1 MILVSNVR
9 GCVGLFLIL
18 AFAGSVSWWS
28 SKEESSVSS
37 HVQSEV
43 IKLVPLFHV
52 DPSFINDIII
62 NPIIEPTL
70 ANSLSAVY
78 SKSKEVGVDFAV
90 VVTDGD
96 DDEYGDGTATHV
108 AVFHINEEKIAGL
121 RIICNSDTGPLVIA
135 GAWTQ

>member
-18 AFAGSVSWWS
+18 AFA
-28 SKEESSVSS
+28 
-37 HVQSEV
+37 
-43 IKLVPLFHV
+43 
-52 DPSFINDIII
+52 
-62 NPIIEPTL
+62 
-70 ANSLSAVY
+70 
-78 SKSKEVGVDFAV
+78 